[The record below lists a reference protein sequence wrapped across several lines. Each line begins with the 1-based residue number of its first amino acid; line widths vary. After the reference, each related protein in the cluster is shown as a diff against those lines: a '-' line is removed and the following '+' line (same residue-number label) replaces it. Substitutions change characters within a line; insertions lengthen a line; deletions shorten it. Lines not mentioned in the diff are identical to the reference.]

1 MTPRRKADT
10 LERLQRIFQQQL
22 AIDQALDHTRQ
33 RLRDQEEVLQE
44 RARLLDQWE
53 AAMDALD
60 HARARGDPSASAAAS
75 SASTR
80 SASRIA
86 SWSPPHHLDMPIG
99 HRARPPDH
107 TAFLPCTSNPKER
120 HPQMTRRHPTAAPQS
135 RLRPRKVARNGRASL
150 LLVGDPRGGQQDLD
164 LGAGGADRVGALV
177 DDGADH
183 RPVQQHLDL
192 RCERDRVAGASSG
205 GQLPE

>member
-60 HARARGDPSASAAAS
+60 HAHARGDPERIRGCQQRLDQARQAYRELVATSPPRHAHRPS
-75 SASTR
+75 SA
-80 SASRIA
+80 
-86 SWSPPHHLDMPIG
+86 
-99 HRARPPDH
+99 
-107 TAFLPCTSNPKER
+107 TA
-120 HPQMTRRHPTAAPQS
+120 
-135 RLRPRKVARNGRASL
+135 
-150 LLVGDPRGGQQDLD
+150 
-164 LGAGGADRVGALV
+164 
-177 DDGADH
+177 
-183 RPVQQHLDL
+183 
-192 RCERDRVAGASSG
+192 
-205 GQLPE
+205 